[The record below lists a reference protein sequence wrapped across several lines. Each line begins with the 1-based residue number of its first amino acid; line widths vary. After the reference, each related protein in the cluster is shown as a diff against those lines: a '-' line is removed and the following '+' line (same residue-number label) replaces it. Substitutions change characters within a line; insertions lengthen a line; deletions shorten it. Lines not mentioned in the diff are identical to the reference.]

1 MEPLLFISKDG
12 KYLYASNRGHD
23 SIAVYTILADGSL
36 ELLEIV
42 PTHGQTP
49 RDFDLTPDQNF
60 SLLSIKTLTMQL
72 SLNVIV
78 TMVV

>member
-1 MEPLLFISKDG
+1 MLLFALKDG

-49 RDFDLTPDQNF
+49 RDFDLTPDQEF
-60 SLLSIKTLTMQL
+60 VIAIHQTLTMQR
-72 SLNVIV
+72 SLNAILKL
-78 TMVV
+78 VV

>member
-1 MEPLLFISKDG
+1 MQVISTLPEAYEGLMEPLLFISKDG

-49 RDFDLTPDQNF
+49 RDFDLTPTKI
-60 SLLSIKTLTMQL
+60 SHCCPSRL
-72 SLNVIV
+72 
-78 TMVV
+78 